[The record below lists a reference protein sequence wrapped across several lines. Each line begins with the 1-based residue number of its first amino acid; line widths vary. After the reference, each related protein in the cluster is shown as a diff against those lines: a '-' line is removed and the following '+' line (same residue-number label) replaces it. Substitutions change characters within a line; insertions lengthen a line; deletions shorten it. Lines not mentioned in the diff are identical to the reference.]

1 MGHCDAESRSPLPSN
16 QHMSERFPLLKL
28 ELTRI
33 CIIYSTYW
41 QEFNVYPTMKTLEFP
56 CWTWRVKNL
65 IHSTFQQIVLH
76 KVAVLWTVNQT
87 FPCDLVNLVSPQYD
101 LACWLCVKS
110 PIILKLMSSE
120 AFSCCVK
127 WSLLLYL
134 PISDPVYIYIY
145 SLSLIQKHVSM
156 NICRGCVRF
165 KCV

>member
-1 MGHCDAESRSPLPSN
+1 
-16 QHMSERFPLLKL
+16 MSERFPLLKL

-33 CIIYSTYW
+33 CIIYSTCW
-41 QEFNVYPTMKTLEFP
+41 QEFNVCPTMKTLEFP
-56 CWTWRVKNL
+56 CCWTWRVKNL

-110 PIILKLMSSE
+110 SIILKLTSSE

-134 PISDPVYIYIY
+134 PISDP
-145 SLSLIQKHVSM
+145 SLHLHLLVVTNTETCVSEHLSWMCTFEMCLIRSQYVA
-156 NICRGCVRF
+156 NWTRLTT
-165 KCV
+165 